1 MRFRTSYYAG
11 SGPSYEDCHFLAQR
25 YDEVAGFRLFE
36 SECWVMRNLP
46 DDDDDGEV
54 LTQDLFGT
62 QSWLTGLW
70 RAPSGEVFVSD
81 SDGVV
86 HHLLAHGDDDE
97 DDDWVEHPIDC
108 TLFGVHGRAADD
120 VWTWGDAE
128 DDRPALF
135 HWDGDDWREI
145 PGPDFAIVSLHAAGD
160 LRRIGMPN
168 PLPRW
173 ALDGAAPAYLNPPDD
188 PTPLDQWLPAAFTET
203 TDADNP
209 RTRTYSRDHYRHG
222 VPALTPHW
230 TTGPDGEPVEAYDLH
245 DYLTQD
251 HLTRHRYTPTKPSLW
266 TCLTTQALTPD
277 VDGELADAA
286 NDRGLLTTAITL
298 LRPHAN
304 VVDDMRAEGLGFSKW
319 LVRNRLASLLA
330 DRGDHNALVELRARA
345 EAGDACA
352 KGVLADSAGR
362 VGVDALGESHADAEN
377 GQRRA
382 QDRLAA
388 LLVRRAEG
396 GDGHALNQL
405 RRRAETGR
413 GYAQDQLAALL
424 ARRAGRGDVGAL
436 NELRSR
442 ANADDRSALDWLI
455 RLLADRAELGD
466 NGALTELHALTG
478 LDNPDARGRLTRL
491 LADRAGRGHDVALG
505 VLRCC
510 VLAGYG
516 GRELLH
522 VHRARSSGSH
532 VLELDYNAN
541 PVYER

>member
-1 MRFRTSYYAG
+1 ITAAKAITELLDADV
-11 SGPSYEDCHFLAQR
+11 GPIV
-25 YDEVAGFRLFE
+25 VAGTLWTTSLMRMRDRPDPDMAAVGAGAITTLIGRATVVGVPDTFTNTDLENADVDDSRLQLAI
-36 SECWVMRNLP
+36 RTATHTDHP
-46 DDDDDGEV
+46 YGRKIIQV
-54 LTQDLFGT
+54 LAGGT
-62 QSWLTGLW
+62 QLLHRTH
-70 RAPSGEVFVSD
+70 PP
-81 SDGVV
+81 DGT
-86 HHLLAHGDDDE
+86 HPPDE
-97 DDDWVEHPIDC
+97 FSP
-108 TLFGVHGRAADD
+108 GAK
-120 VWTWGDAE
+120 
-128 DDRPALF
+128 AL
-135 HWDGDDWREI
+135 
-145 PGPDFAIVSLHAAGD
+145 LHAAGD